1 MAKNSSKNTKLSPE
15 DIKKKAI
22 DIVDTEY
29 RTWDDAICYVTDKVG
44 FRMRQ
49 LIKICRKN
57 YWGVFDEP
65 TDKATGLDKIF
76 IGLPMATVEDIV
88 KNIDVD
94 TKDINFMAKHPS
106 ANGITELTRGVVKDQ
121 LDKMYFGEIL
131 DEMERQLCIDGTVVW
146 KTWSQGKK
154 LRRETVDLLNIYID
168 PTAQSIQQ
176 AYRFTERSLQTP
188 DQIAMM
194 KGWMNNKDVKGSDG
208 LNPNDASPT
217 AVTAQKS
224 TGNFVD
230 VWEMWGKIPK
240 GLVTGLIADMD
251 VEIDG
256 HIIVSGLQAGQKR
269 VHLIEENKTKDQDG
283 IIIKPYEEVRA
294 AKISGRWYGLGFV
307 ERIIALSEYLNTV
320 VNMRI
325 NRARVSQLGLFKIRK
340 GAGITPAM
348 LAKLPSNG
356 AISVSQMDD
365 IEQFE
370 IAGADT
376 TSYQDEAIIRE
387 WAMRVTQAFAVTSGE
402 GMPASTT
409 ATSAAIQNT
418 NGKTAFSMVKE
429 AIDSFIQRWMNRHAL
444 PILAKSVTV
453 GDVIRITDDNQK
465 LSDLIEKVVSHHAV
479 EILNE
484 INERGEVP
492 PTPEAVAA
500 AMREAQ
506 DEMLKNGSIF
516 FELLEDLMTNMLET
530 KIYMTTESGDVT
542 VMTQNLLTLLQV
554 APEYREDTV
563 AEIYNLMGLRK
574 PKANQQ
580 MQQAQM
586 ADMGGTP
593 TPTGMPSESPQQIQ
607 TRASTLVR

>member
-1 MAKNSSKNTKLSPE
+1 MAKKSTKLSSE
-15 DIKKKAI
+15 EIKNKAI
-22 DIVDTEY
+22 AIVDNEY
-29 RTWDDAICYVTDKVG
+29 KTWDDAICYVTDKVG

-49 LIKICRKN
+49 MIKICRKN

-106 ANGITELTRGVVKDQ
+106 AEGITELTRGVVKDQ

-146 KTWSQGKK
+146 KTWKQGKK

-168 PTAQSIQQ
+168 PTSRSIQE

-188 DQIAMM
+188 EQMEMM
-194 KGWMNNKDVKGSDG
+194 KSWLDTDDIKGSDG
-208 LNPNDASPT
+208 LNPNDASAD
-217 AVTAQKS
+217 AVTYQKT
-224 TGNFVD
+224 TGKFVD

-240 GLVTGLIADMD
+240 GLTTGLIDDMD
-251 VEIDG
+251 EEIDG
-256 HIIVSGLQAGQKR
+256 HIIVSGLQSGEKR
-269 VHLIEENKTKDQDG
+269 VHVIEKNTTKDQDG

-348 LAKLPSNG
+348 LSKLPSNG
-356 AISVSQMDD
+356 AISVNQMDD
-365 IEQFE
+365 IEQFN
-370 IAGADT
+370 ISGADT

-387 WAMRVTQAFAVTSGE
+387 WAQRVTQAFAVTSGE

-409 ATSAAIQNT
+409 ATSAAIQNS
-418 NGKTAFSMVKE
+418 NGKTSFSMVKE
-429 AIDSFIQRWMNRHAL
+429 AIDLFIQRWMNRHAL

-465 LSDLIEKVVSHHAV
+465 LADLIEKVVSHHAV
-479 EILNE
+479 EILNG
-484 INERGEVP
+484 ISERGEMP

-500 AMREAQ
+500 AMRESQ
-506 DEMLKNGSIF
+506 DEMLKKGSMF

-574 PKANQQ
+574 PKANQA
-580 MQQAQM
+580 MQQAQLGE
-586 ADMGGTP
+586 MGGVAS
-593 TPTGMPSESPQQIQ
+593 PTGMPNESPQQLQ
-607 TRASTLVR
+607 TRATTLVR

>member
-1 MAKNSSKNTKLSPE
+1 MAKNSPNKLSSK
-15 DIKKKAI
+15 DIKNKAI
-22 DIVDTEY
+22 AIVDMEY
-29 RTWDDAICYVTDKVG
+29 KTWDDAVCYVTDKVG

-65 TDKATGLDKIF
+65 TDRATGLDKIF

-106 ANGITELTRGVVKDQ
+106 AEGITELTRGVVKDQ

-131 DEMERQLCIDGTVVW
+131 DEMERALAIDGTVVW
-146 KTWSQGKK
+146 KTWAQGKK

-168 PTAQSIQQ
+168 PTARSIQE

-194 KGWMNNKDVKGSDG
+194 QGWLNNKDTKGSDS
-208 LNPNDASPT
+208 LNPNDASST
-217 AVTAQKS
+217 AVTSQKT

-240 GLVTGLIADMD
+240 GLITKLIADMD

-256 HIIVSGLQAGQKR
+256 HIIVSGLQSGEPR
-269 VHLIEENKTKDQDG
+269 VHLIEENKKKDQDG

-348 LAKLPSNG
+348 LSKLPSNG
-356 AISVSQMDD
+356 AISVNQMDD
-365 IEQFE
+365 IEQFN
-370 IAGADT
+370 IAGADS

-387 WAMRVTQAFAVTSGE
+387 WAQRVTQAFATTSGE
-402 GMPASTT
+402 SMPASTT
-409 ATSAAIQNT
+409 ATSAAIQNA

-453 GDVIRITDDNQK
+453 GDIIRITDDNQK
-465 LSDLIEKVVSHHAV
+465 LADLIEKVVSHHAI
-479 EILNE
+479 EILND
-484 INERGEVP
+484 INARGAVP
-492 PTPEAVAA
+492 PTPEAVAM
-500 AMREAQ
+500 AMRESQ
-506 DEMLKNGSIF
+506 DEMLKKGSMF

-586 ADMGGTP
+586 GEMGGTAS
-593 TPTGMPSESPQQIQ
+593 PTGMPNESPQQLQ
-607 TRASTLVR
+607 TRATTLVR

>member
-1 MAKNSSKNTKLSPE
+1 MATKSTNLSAE

-106 ANGITELTRGVVKDQ
+106 AEGITELTRGVVKDQ

-131 DEMERQLCIDGTVVW
+131 DEMERALAIDGTVVW
-146 KTWSQGKK
+146 KTWAQGKK

-168 PTAQSIQQ
+168 PTARSIQE

-188 DQIAMM
+188 DQIEMM
-194 KGWMNNKDVKGSDG
+194 KGWKNNKEIKGSDS
-208 LNPNDASPT
+208 LNPNDASPM

-240 GLVTGLIADMD
+240 GLITGKEADMEE
-251 VEIDG
+251 EIDG
-256 HIIVSGLQAGQKR
+256 HIIVSGLQAGEKR

-348 LAKLPSNG
+348 LSKLPSNG
-356 AISVSQMDD
+356 AISVNQMDD
-365 IEQFE
+365 IEQFN
-370 IAGADT
+370 IAGADS

-387 WAMRVTQAFAVTSGE
+387 WAQRVTQAFAVTSGE

-409 ATSAAIQNT
+409 ATSAAIQNS
-418 NGKTAFSMVKE
+418 NGKTSFSMVKE

-453 GDVIRITDDNQK
+453 GDIVRITDDNQK
-465 LSDLIEKVVSHHAV
+465 LADLIEKVVSHHAV
-479 EILNE
+479 QILDD
-484 INERGEVP
+484 INARGAVP
-492 PTPEAVAA
+492 PTPEAVQA
-500 AMREAQ
+500 AMRESQ
-506 DEMLKNGSIF
+506 DELLKKGSMF

-586 ADMGGTP
+586 GEMGGVAS
-593 TPTGMPSESPQQIQ
+593 PTGMPNESPQQLQ
-607 TRASTLVR
+607 TRATTLVR